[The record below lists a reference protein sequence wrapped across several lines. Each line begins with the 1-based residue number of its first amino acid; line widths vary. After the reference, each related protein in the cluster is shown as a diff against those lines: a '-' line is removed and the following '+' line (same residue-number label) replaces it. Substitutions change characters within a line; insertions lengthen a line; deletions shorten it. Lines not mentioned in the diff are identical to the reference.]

1 MQSNNPKLGLISN
14 QSNQKYTDTQQ
25 ENDVFELQD
34 FGDDSDQ
41 IQFDDTI
48 CQNKAI
54 VLANLDQEP
63 ITMVTSNNRSNQS
76 QQVNQKSQFQAS
88 YPIKQQVPQVFI
100 IWLYV
105 YSIKCKILIIK
116 QIKIVLGLFLK
127 KKENKVIPIK
137 FLKFKMKIQTQSTCM
152 FCQIPQMIPKNKNV
166 FICYNCKQIN
176 KLIFAYFICGT
187 CRLTVMYQQGIS
199 NLINCTNCM
208 SINYVQQPNLPNTF
222 SQVKFPT
229 IQVQYLVN
237 QTQTISTISN
247 QQQGQGIQQ
256 QQQRNQVS
264 DLEAEFKELT
274 N

>member
-88 YPIKQQVPQVFI
+88 YPIQQQVPQYQMQNSNNQSNQNCFGTF
-100 IWLYV
+100 
-105 YSIKCKILIIK
+105 SKEEREQSNSN
-116 QIKIVLGLFLK
+116 QISQIQN
-127 KKENKVIPIK
+127 ENVNTTNQI
-137 FLKFKMKIQTQSTCM
+137 QSTCM

-187 CRLTVMYQQGIS
+187 CSLTVMYQQGIS

-222 SQVKFPT
+222 LQAKFST
-229 IQVQYLVN
+229 IQIQYSVN

>member
-88 YPIKQQVPQVFI
+88 YPIKQQVPQYQMQNSNNQTNQNCFGTF
-100 IWLYV
+100 
-105 YSIKCKILIIK
+105 SKEEREQSNSN
-116 QIKIVLGLFLK
+116 QISQIQN
-127 KKENKVIPIK
+127 ENVNTTN
-137 FLKFKMKIQTQSTCM
+137 QTQSTCM